1 MNRDK
6 LYFSKYDK
14 KSLITRI
21 PMKNAVVEPT
31 SSRSQSIGSPDLKD
45 LNPVNVPAPIITGT
59 ASKNENF
66 AACCLE

>member
-1 MNRDK
+1 
-6 LYFSKYDK
+6 
-14 KSLITRI
+14 
-21 PMKNAVVEPT
+21 MKNAVAEPI

-45 LNPVNVPAPIITGT
+45 LNPVNVPAPIITGM